1 MIPEKYSEL
10 EARENLPFFE
20 NMSSLISIVA
30 QEKRKKTKKD
40 TKLKTIFSYES
51 RLDTIIVFMLE
62 SVKKKLEEIQI
73 KFSQMESELSKP
85 EIIENQTK
93 FTSISK
99 EYSNLKPIV
108 DSFSE
113 FKSVEKILMN
123 QINF

>member
-1 MIPEKYSEL
+1 
-10 EARENLPFFE
+10 
-20 NMSSLISIVA
+20 
-30 QEKRKKTKKD
+30 
-40 TKLKTIFSYES
+40 
-51 RLDTIIVFMLE
+51 MLE

-113 FKSVEKILMN
+113 FKSVEENIDESNRLLN
-123 QINF
+123 DSDIEIIE

>member
-1 MIPEKYSEL
+1 
-10 EARENLPFFE
+10 
-20 NMSSLISIVA
+20 
-30 QEKRKKTKKD
+30 
-40 TKLKTIFSYES
+40 
-51 RLDTIIVFMLE
+51 MLE

-113 FKSVEKILMN
+113 FKSVQENIDESNQLLNDSDSEIRALAQEELESLKNKKIR
-123 QINF
+123 

>member
-1 MIPEKYSEL
+1 
-10 EARENLPFFE
+10 
-20 NMSSLISIVA
+20 
-30 QEKRKKTKKD
+30 
-40 TKLKTIFSYES
+40 
-51 RLDTIIVFMLE
+51 MLE

-113 FKSVEKILMN
+113 FKSVEENIDESN
-123 QINF
+123 QLLNDSDLSLIHI

>member
-1 MIPEKYSEL
+1 
-10 EARENLPFFE
+10 
-20 NMSSLISIVA
+20 
-30 QEKRKKTKKD
+30 
-40 TKLKTIFSYES
+40 
-51 RLDTIIVFMLE
+51 MLE

-85 EIIENQTK
+85 EIIENQSK

-113 FKSVEKILMN
+113 FKSVEENIDESNQLLNDSDSEIRALAQEELESLKNKKDSLEENLKKNLIIQCVQLLDLMG
-123 QINF
+123 

>member
-1 MIPEKYSEL
+1 
-10 EARENLPFFE
+10 
-20 NMSSLISIVA
+20 
-30 QEKRKKTKKD
+30 
-40 TKLKTIFSYES
+40 
-51 RLDTIIVFMLE
+51 MLE
-62 SVKKKLEEIQI
+62 SVKKKLEEIQT

-113 FKSVEKILMN
+113 FKSVEENIDESN
-123 QINF
+123 

>member
-1 MIPEKYSEL
+1 
-10 EARENLPFFE
+10 
-20 NMSSLISIVA
+20 
-30 QEKRKKTKKD
+30 
-40 TKLKTIFSYES
+40 
-51 RLDTIIVFMLE
+51 MLE

-113 FKSVEKILMN
+113 FKSVEENIDESN
-123 QINF
+123 QLLNDSDSEIRALAHELRL

>member
-1 MIPEKYSEL
+1 
-10 EARENLPFFE
+10 
-20 NMSSLISIVA
+20 
-30 QEKRKKTKKD
+30 
-40 TKLKTIFSYES
+40 
-51 RLDTIIVFMLE
+51 MLE

-108 DSFSE
+108 DSFS
-113 FKSVEKILMN
+113 
-123 QINF
+123 

>member
-1 MIPEKYSEL
+1 
-10 EARENLPFFE
+10 
-20 NMSSLISIVA
+20 
-30 QEKRKKTKKD
+30 
-40 TKLKTIFSYES
+40 
-51 RLDTIIVFMLE
+51 MLE

-113 FKSVEKILMN
+113 FKSVEELSLIH
-123 QINF
+123 I

>member
-1 MIPEKYSEL
+1 
-10 EARENLPFFE
+10 
-20 NMSSLISIVA
+20 MSSLISIAV
-30 QEKRKKTKKD
+30 QEKRKKKKKD

-99 EYSNLKPIV
+99 EYSN
-108 DSFSE
+108 
-113 FKSVEKILMN
+113 
-123 QINF
+123 

>member
-1 MIPEKYSEL
+1 
-10 EARENLPFFE
+10 
-20 NMSSLISIVA
+20 
-30 QEKRKKTKKD
+30 
-40 TKLKTIFSYES
+40 
-51 RLDTIIVFMLE
+51 MLE

-85 EIIENQTK
+85 ETIENQTK

-113 FKSVEKILMN
+113 FKSVEENIDESN
-123 QINF
+123 QLLNDSDSEIRALAQELSLIHI

>member
-1 MIPEKYSEL
+1 
-10 EARENLPFFE
+10 
-20 NMSSLISIVA
+20 
-30 QEKRKKTKKD
+30 
-40 TKLKTIFSYES
+40 
-51 RLDTIIVFMLE
+51 MLE

-113 FKSVEKILMN
+113 FKSVEENIDESN
-123 QINF
+123 QLLNDSDSEI

>member
-1 MIPEKYSEL
+1 
-10 EARENLPFFE
+10 
-20 NMSSLISIVA
+20 
-30 QEKRKKTKKD
+30 
-40 TKLKTIFSYES
+40 
-51 RLDTIIVFMLE
+51 MLE

-108 DSFSE
+108 DSFTE
-113 FKSVEKILMN
+113 FKSVEENIDESN
-123 QINF
+123 QLLNDSDSEIRALAQELSLIHI